1 MPLDLSDVA
10 LDSDLGESVGND
22 NAGLAIL
29 RTTGTFG
36 AGGWIANAPQTIP
49 AFGTLTIA
57 GDKALRQ
64 FPEGDR
70 VDGSILFV
78 TTQPIHTTSENQS
91 AISDKIL
98 WHGTLYR
105 VQAVGP
111 WSDNGFYAALLLRM
125 PGQ

>member
-10 LDSDLGESVGND
+10 LDSDLGESVGAD
-22 NAGLAIL
+22 NAGLAII
-29 RTTGTFG
+29 RTHGEFG
-36 AGGWIANAPQTIP
+36 AGGWIAGTPQTIP

-70 VDGSILFV
+70 IEGSILFI
-78 TTQPIHTTSENQS
+78 TTQPLHVTSEVGS

-98 WHGTLYR
+98 WHGVLYK
-105 VQAVGP
+105 VQAVGT
-111 WSDNGFYAALLLRM
+111 WSDNGFYAALLVRM
-125 PGQ
+125 PGN